1 MRTKR
6 AGVNAVLT
14 QIEQGS
20 DRSSLFYWMVKHHD
34 EMAGKAKGR
43 RLRWAELCVTFR
55 NLGLTNQHGE
65 VASERTARETWYQAR
80 RHVASDR
87 ANSASLAATGIVRRH
102 PTASVPSRSRAPA
115 SWRPEQVQAQSIP
128 NKAAVPN
135 LGQTRPL
142 QSGPHDPSLGTM
154 PGVVGPVSDDVVEA
168 RLAAFRRELDERS
181 GR

>member
-1 MRTKR
+1 VSLRPPYKMQAHRTILGQHRTVTSISPSR
-6 AGVNAVLT
+6 ARSLPYGEAV
-14 QIEQGS
+14 QS
-20 DRSSLFYWMVKHHD
+20 
-34 EMAGKAKGR
+34 
-43 RLRWAELCVTFR
+43 
-55 NLGLTNQHGE
+55 NLGLTNQLGE

-102 PTASVPSRSRAPA
+102 PTASVPSRSRASA

>member
-43 RLRWAELCVTFR
+43 RLRWAELCITFKG
-55 NLGLTNQHGE
+55 LGLTNQHGE

-102 PTASVPSRSRAPA
+102 STVSVPSRSRAPS
-115 SWRPEQVQAQSIP
+115 SWQPEQIQAQSIP
-128 NKAAVPN
+128 NKAAA
-135 LGQTRPL
+135 
-142 QSGPHDPSLGTM
+142 PSLGQPRPPQSSPHDSSSDTSS
-154 PGVVGPVSDDVVEA
+154 GVEGRVSDDVVKA
-168 RLAAFRRELDERS
+168 RMAAIRRELDKRS